1 MVERGRKEEGGEV
14 PGHRRGW
21 GRGRGQSSS
30 GSSLAAVEGEQGLVA
45 EHGRGRRDGRFGA
58 ALAGMQA
65 LRTEGAEQ
73 GGGGVRLG
81 SRSGGSGER
90 GREGGDS
97 ARGTSIKILMAH
109 LPLVRH
115 KYVDSNGA
123 PPPGAPL
130 EFCFTY

>member
-1 MVERGRKEEGGEV
+1 
-14 PGHRRGW
+14 
-21 GRGRGQSSS
+21 
-30 GSSLAAVEGEQGLVA
+30 
-45 EHGRGRRDGRFGA
+45 
-58 ALAGMQA
+58 MQA
-65 LRTEGAEQ
+65 RRTEGAEQ

>member
-1 MVERGRKEEGGEV
+1 MESRG
-14 PGHRRGW
+14 
-21 GRGRGQSSS
+21 GRGG
-30 GSSLAAVEGEQGLVA
+30 GV
-45 EHGRGRRDGRFGA
+45 GA
-58 ALAGMQA
+58 AQDHSGGGVADGVQA
-65 LRTEGAEQ
+65 RRTEGAEQ

-109 LPLVRH
+109 HPLVRH